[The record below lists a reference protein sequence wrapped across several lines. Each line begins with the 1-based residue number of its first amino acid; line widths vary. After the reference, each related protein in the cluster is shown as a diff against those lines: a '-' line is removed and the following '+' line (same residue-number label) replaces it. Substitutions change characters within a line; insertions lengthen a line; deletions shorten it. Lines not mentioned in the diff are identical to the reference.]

1 MMTLCTAGQEKWLQ
15 STKFICSKIGRLLTV
30 SCLRTSFQEWK
41 KECSNVQKAQP
52 SYMSRWVVG
61 QRERPME
68 DLKVFI
74 DVNVETVT
82 NCELLLDNK
91 ICHASSTTYRLLL
104 CIACITLYWTSFFSS
119 QYLHLKI

>member
-91 ICHASSTTYRLLL
+91 ICHESSTHRAGCYVLPALR
-104 CIACITLYWTSFFSS
+104 CIGHHSS
-119 QYLHLKI
+119 LTYLHLEI